1 MATGPCYT
9 WSAKSI
15 FIKLTLVHTAD
26 VIVITTST
34 GTTMTPSTVATTNEL
49 CSCRD
54 CCVIIPVTTI
64 VPTIVAISILM
75 IVILI
80 WIYYRKRQIA
90 LINLTKYHKES
101 DENSYTSSKHSHE
114 SESKSPDPEYDV
126 IKINPA
132 TDKFEFKSKLDILCQ
147 EYSSVQSNEED
158 WDCGPMY
165 SSVDTN
171 AGSPHKI
178 GDFNVN
184 SAIYTDIES
193 HIKVNAHDVTDNIII
208 PSNGNSPICQGTAAA
223 TEDNSVKPH
232 IYAEVDVKKKKANK
246 DHENEISKEFVVKGD
261 ENNDEES
268 TPPPVP
274 PQTTEMLYVAI
285 QNENVTEK
293 VN

>member
-184 SAIYTDIES
+184 SNQQYTLTLN
-193 HIKVNAHDVTDNIII
+193 HILKSMLMMSRTILLYLAMVIVQFVKVLLLQQRTIVSSLTFMLRLT
-208 PSNGNSPICQGTAAA
+208 SR
-223 TEDNSVKPH
+223 KR
-232 IYAEVDVKKKKANK
+232 K
-246 DHENEISKEFVVKGD
+246 
-261 ENNDEES
+261 
-268 TPPPVP
+268 
-274 PQTTEMLYVAI
+274 QTKIMKMKFL
-285 QNENVTEK
+285 K
-293 VN
+293 SL